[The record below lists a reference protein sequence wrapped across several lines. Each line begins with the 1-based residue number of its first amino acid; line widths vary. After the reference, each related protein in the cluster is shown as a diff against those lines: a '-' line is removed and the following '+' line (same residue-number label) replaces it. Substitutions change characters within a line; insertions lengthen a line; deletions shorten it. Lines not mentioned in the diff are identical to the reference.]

1 MPADRAMGF
10 EAVVFRVV
18 VAVERRERV
27 SEMVPAGEVERRVM
41 RDSIAAMGWVRRGSV
56 WRRWV

>member
-10 EAVVFRVV
+10 GAVCFKVA
-18 VAVERRERV
+18 VAVERRARV

-56 WRRWV
+56 RRRWV

>member
-10 EAVVFRVV
+10 EDVRFRVA
-18 VAVERRERV
+18 VAVERRARV
-27 SEMVPAGEVERRVM
+27 SDTVPAGEVERRVM

-56 WRRWV
+56 RRRWV

>member
-1 MPADRAMGF
+1 MPAERGMGF
-10 EAVVFRVV
+10 GIVVLRVV
-18 VAVERRERV
+18 VAVERRARV

-56 WRRWV
+56 RRRWW